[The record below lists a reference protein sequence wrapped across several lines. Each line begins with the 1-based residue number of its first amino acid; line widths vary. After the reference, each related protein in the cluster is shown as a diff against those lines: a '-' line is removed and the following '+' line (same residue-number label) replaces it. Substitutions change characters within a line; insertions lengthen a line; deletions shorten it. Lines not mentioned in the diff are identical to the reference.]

1 MIRRKAAVV
10 FMVYL
15 MPAALGAQLSFEK
28 TEIRVD
34 LEFGAERVSRDF
46 VFTNVGDSP
55 VEVLDVRSSCGCT
68 TAAPEKKVYEPGE
81 SGKLS
86 ALFEAGQ
93 RVGEQSNSIM
103 VRTDHPERS
112 IHSLVF
118 FVDIPRPLTLSHR
131 FLIWQRNGSADTRRV
146 EVVFHPDSPY
156 RLEDVEVEG
165 GAFTVQLIEDEDAEG
180 RYYIDVTPANLST
193 SERAAIILRTDPE
206 PSTPRAFSLYAYI
219 R

>member
-1 MIRRKAAVV
+1 MIRRKAAAI
-10 FMVYL
+10 FTAFL
-15 MPAALGAQLSFEK
+15 MPAALGAQLSFEN

-34 LEFGAERVSRDF
+34 LEFGVDRVSRDF

-55 VEVLDVRSSCGCT
+55 VELLDVRSSCGCT
-68 TAAPEKKVYEPGE
+68 TAALEKKVYEPGE
-81 SGKLS
+81 SGKLT
-86 ALFEAGQ
+86 AVFDVGQ

-112 IHSLVF
+112 IHSLIFV
-118 FVDIPRPLTLSHR
+118 VDIPRPLTLSHR

-146 EVVFHPDSPY
+146 EVAFHPNAPY

-165 GAFTVQLIEDEDAEG
+165 DAFTVQLIKDEDEEG
-180 RYYIDVTPANLST
+180 RYYIDVTPASLSA
-193 SERAAIILRTDPE
+193 SERAAIILRTEPE